1 MRHVRFLL
9 AAAVVA
15 AVSLPAFAQPPVP
28 FGDAGLHAVQFVDAR
43 EGWACGDDGAVW
55 HSIDGGKAWE
65 RQTTGTRAS
74 LRGLHFVNPYCGW
87 AVGRTDAPGGT
98 FRHWGVY
105 DIPPTVTGLHEGA
118 GNEAS
123 FMQAENSFGST
134 GYRGPCPPKGDKPH
148 RYRFKLFALDVQE
161 LDVGAKPKVEDL
173 EKALGD
179 HVLAQA
185 EVVAPFGH

>member
-1 MRHVRFLL
+1 MRSVTAKVAL
-9 AAAVVA
+9 AAMLALA
-15 AVSLPAFAQPPVP
+15 ACSGGAGK
-28 FGDAGLHAVQFVDAR
+28 GDAKPQEANMQLSIPAIAAGASVPVKFTCDGEDKSPALEWSGAPEGTKSFGLIL
-43 EGWACGDDGAVW
+43 DD
-55 HSIDGGKAWE
+55 
-65 RQTTGTRAS
+65 
-74 LRGLHFVNPYCGW
+74 P
-87 AVGRTDAPGGT
+87 DAPGGT